1 MKEEGFLLAATISSN
16 ALYEKLEEAAFPYDL
31 IQGESPGA
39 TELSMKLGSALGAHW
54 PYCLLSLVTLIAPSL
69 HRVSAKMANFL
80 SVPALPSVALTGISG
95 GGEFPPLGIVGGI
108 LLLMG
113 KK

>member
-1 MKEEGFLLAATISSN
+1 MFS
-16 ALYEKLEEAAFPYDL
+16 YEL
-31 IQGESPGA
+31 IQEAFPGA
-39 TELSMKLGSALGAHW
+39 TDLYMKLGSALSAPW
-54 PYCLLSLVTLIAPSL
+54 PYCLLFLVPLISPSL
-69 HRVSAKMANFL
+69 HRVSAQMANFL
-80 SVPALPSVALTGISG
+80 PAPALPWVALTGISG